1 MITRP
6 KKDFGPSKST
16 PKFKALRCSLPRP
29 SGTGGGSSLG
39 HGARIG
45 VAASLRLEDGRLHG
59 SLLFS
64 REAARLHG
72 KGRRV
77 TRGTRDTVLGLM
89 WVQVIGFSRA
99 QITRLGG
106 GVSVKPFNHIAI
118 GQ

>member
-6 KKDFGPSKST
+6 IKDFGPSKST

-29 SGTGGGSSLG
+29 SCTGGGRSLG
-39 HGARIG
+39 RGARIG
-45 VAASLRLEDGRLHG
+45 DDTSLRLEGGSKHG
-59 SLLFS
+59 LLLFS
-64 REAARLHG
+64 REAARLQDS
-72 KGRRV
+72 RV
-77 TRGTRDTVLGLM
+77 TRGTRGTVLGLM

-106 GVSVKPFNHIAI
+106 VSVKPFNHIAI